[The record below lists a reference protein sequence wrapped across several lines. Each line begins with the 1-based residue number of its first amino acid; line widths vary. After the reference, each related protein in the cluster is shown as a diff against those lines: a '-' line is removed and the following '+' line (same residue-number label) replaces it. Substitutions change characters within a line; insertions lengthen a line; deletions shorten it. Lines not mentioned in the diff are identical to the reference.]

1 MSVDRELL
9 LTNIRATRNHKL
21 ELSDIDMLR
30 AIESSSSWSAF
41 NTAKADWV
49 TYRQA
54 LRDYPSTIPETYEDD
69 LSDVPAI
76 PMAPNEADPSTVNPS
91 SIEE

>member
-21 ELSDIDMLR
+21 ELSDVDMLR

-41 NTAKADWV
+41 NTAKTDWV
-49 TYRQA
+49 TYRTS
-54 LRDYPSTIPETYEDD
+54 LRDYPSTIPDELEDD
-69 LSDVPAI
+69 LSDLPAM
-76 PMAPNEADPSTVNPS
+76 PLSPNET
-91 SIEE
+91 ITEE

>member
-9 LTNIRATRNHKL
+9 LTNIRAARNHKL
-21 ELSDIDMLR
+21 ERSDIDMLR

-49 TYRQA
+49 TYRTS
-54 LRDYPSTIPETYEDD
+54 LRDYPSTIPDELEDD
-69 LSDVPAI
+69 LSDLPAM
-76 PMAPNEADPSTVNPS
+76 PLSPNET
-91 SIEE
+91 ITEE

>member
-21 ELSDIDMLR
+21 ERSDIDMLR

-49 TYRQA
+49 TYRTS
-54 LRDYPSTIPETYEDD
+54 LRDYPSTIPDELEDD
-69 LSDVPAI
+69 LSDLPAM
-76 PMAPNEADPSTVNPS
+76 PLSPNET
-91 SIEE
+91 ITEE

>member
-21 ELSDIDMLR
+21 ERSDIDMLR

-41 NTAKADWV
+41 NTAKTDWV
-49 TYRQA
+49 TYRTS
-54 LRDYPSTIPETYEDD
+54 LRDYPSTIPDELEDD
-69 LSDVPAI
+69 LSDLPAM
-76 PMAPNEADPSTVNPS
+76 PLSPNET
-91 SIEE
+91 ITEE

>member
-21 ELSDIDMLR
+21 ERSDIDMLR
-30 AIESSSSWSAF
+30 AIESASSWSAF

-49 TYRQA
+49 TYRTS
-54 LRDYPSTIPETYEDD
+54 LRDYPSTIPDELEDD
-69 LSDVPAI
+69 LSDLPAM
-76 PMAPNEADPSTVNPS
+76 PLSPNET
-91 SIEE
+91 ITEE